1 MLSAALLCLVL
12 AVPQSSRA
20 PSVDELVRK
29 IEALEARVQ
38 ALEAAAGTTS
48 DSAETTATVPVA
60 PPADRVMRVLRIDPV
75 LPDLVEGRKVLE
87 RLEQK
92 RIDLDRELKMKGDAL
107 ADRRVATELRKQ
119 AKALDDQI
127 AAQRK
132 ALDTPLARVVGWN
145 GVQFVAL
152 VTELPAVDDVQKI
165 KPGAFIQWKG
175 TRTAF
180 DAALE
185 VWSITA
191 CGLTKELAGYSDL
204 SKGRALPTFTSSA
217 AEPK

>member
-1 MLSAALLCLVL
+1 MLSAALVCLAL
-12 AVPQSSRA
+12 AVPQSQRA

-38 ALEAAAGTTS
+38 ALEAATGTAG
-48 DSAETTATVPVA
+48 DSPESTAAVPIA
-60 PPADRVMRVLRIDPV
+60 PPAERVMRVLRIDPV
-75 LPDLVEGRKVLE
+75 LPDLGEGRKVLE
-87 RLEQK
+87 RLEQT
-92 RIDLDRELKMKGDAL
+92 RINLDRELKMKGDTL
-107 ADRRVATELRKQ
+107 AERRVATDLRKQ
-119 AKALDDQI
+119 LKALDEEL
-127 AAQRK
+127 AGQRK

-185 VWSITA
+185 AWSITA
-191 CGLTKELAGYSDL
+191 CGPTKEPAGYTDPP
-204 SKGRALPTFTSSA
+204 KGRALPTFAPPVTD
-217 AEPK
+217 PK